1 MTLQAALAN
10 ISRQRVLETCAS
22 LVNIASPT
30 GDERPLAEHIVG
42 LLQGA
47 GIDGRLMP
55 IDDRMA
61 NAWAR
66 LPARGPKAGRGPT
79 IMLYSPLDTVTSGDE
94 DDVPWVADAI
104 DGHLRANAAVDGER
118 VIGLG
123 GQNPKGHAAAVI
135 EAAMALSETEL
146 AGDVIVAFGAG
157 GMPTNAR
164 RDDSDPLHRRHTGH
178 GVGASFLLEQGVWAD
193 AAIIAKSGWF
203 VQHEEVGIA
212 WSDIHVRGTH
222 TYVGARH
229 RIPYRNPIADAARVV
244 LHLEEWFAKRPEQTG
259 SLEPQAMVASLRS
272 GWQRTA
278 AFLPA
283 VATLRVDQRLLPDT
297 SPLDAHRGLLA
308 ELSTLIDVDLSAEL
322 VLAIPGSRTP
332 IDHWIFAAGRRA
344 WEVIEQRRHVEPTG
358 QSGATDANILRNRGI
373 PTMRIGLPKVL
384 VDGHELGFAEGMNTV
399 DAASMT
405 TLAELLV
412 RTVIDVCNR
421 DRGDL

>member
-1 MTLQAALAN
+1 MTLQAALGR

-42 LLQGA
+42 LLQRA

-55 IDDRMA
+55 IDDRTA

-66 LPARGPKAGRGPT
+66 LPASGTNVGSGPT
-79 IMLYSPLDTVTSGDE
+79 VMLYSPLDTVTSGDE
-94 DDVPWVADAI
+94 EDLPWVADRI
-104 DGHLRANAAVDGER
+104 DGHLSANAVVDGER
-118 VIGLG
+118 VVGLG
-123 GQNPKGHAAAVI
+123 AQNPKGHAAAVI
-135 EAAMALSETEL
+135 EAAMALAETEL
-146 AGDVIVAFGAG
+146 AGDVVVAFGAG

-164 RDDSDPLHRRHTGH
+164 RDDPLHRRHTGH

-212 WSDIHVRGTH
+212 WSDITVRGTH

-244 LHLEEWFAKRPEQTG
+244 LHLEEWFAKRAEQTG
-259 SLEPQAMVASLRS
+259 GLEPQAMVASLHS
-272 GWQRTA
+272 GWERTA
-278 AFLPA
+278 AFLPT

-297 SPLDAHRGLLA
+297 SPLDAHRALVA
-308 ELSTLIDVDLSAEL
+308 EVSTMADVDLSTEL
-322 VLAIPGSRTP
+322 ILAIPGSRTP
-332 IDHWIFAAGRRA
+332 TDHWICAAGRRA
-344 WEVIEQRRHVEPTG
+344 WEAIEQRPHVEPTG

-373 PTMRIGLPKVL
+373 PTMRIGLPKAL
-384 VDGHELGFAEGMNTV
+384 VDGQELGFAEGMNTV
-399 DAASMT
+399 DASSMT

-412 RTVIDVCNR
+412 RTVVDVCSR
-421 DRGDL
+421 DRSGL